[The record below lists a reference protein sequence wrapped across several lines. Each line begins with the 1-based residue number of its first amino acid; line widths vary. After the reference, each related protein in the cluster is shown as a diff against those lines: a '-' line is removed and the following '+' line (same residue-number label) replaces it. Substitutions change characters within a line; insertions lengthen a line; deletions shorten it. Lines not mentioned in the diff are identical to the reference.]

1 MNILSYVLFFISS
14 KLEIYF
20 YCMQVAGGFGAHQR
34 PVDIVERWN
43 PRTNEWTSLQV
54 KKNSNKNE

>member
-1 MNILSYVLFFISS
+1 
-14 KLEIYF
+14 
-20 YCMQVAGGFGAHQR
+20 MQVAGGFGAHQR